1 MILALFSA
9 VDLLLSF
16 QNLLAIFA
24 GVAFGVFMGAMPGLT
39 GTMGIALVI
48 PLTYAFEPITAFALL
63 LGAYKG
69 ALFSGC
75 IPAILINTPG
85 TPAAA
90 ATVLD
95 GYPLSQK
102 GRGGEAMGMA
112 LWSSV
117 TPARRARPAGGE
129 AMGMALWSSVI
140 GDLVSTVAL
149 IFGAILL
156 AQFATRF
163 GPPEFAT
170 LVLFSLTIVA
180 GVSGGSLIKGFIA
193 AAAGFIF
200 GTVGLDPMT
209 ATPRFTF
216 GELTMLN
223 GISLLAMLTGLF
235 AISELFIQVV
245 SPRRAQAKIA
255 VPRAKISGGD
265 IRAKLPTILRGSAI
279 GIVLGS
285 IPGLGAT
292 PAAFLSYSEAKR
304 ASKKPEDFGQGSL
317 EGVAAAES
325 ANNATAGGALIPLM
339 ALGVPGDVI
348 TAVLLGAFLIHG
360 LAPGPQLF
368 TEDLDLVYAIFIA
381 LMMATLMLPLVGL
394 VAIRLFS
401 RIVMIPRH
409 VLYPIIAILCLLGVF
424 GFNSSPTDLW
434 IMLGFG
440 VLGYVM
446 RKLAF
451 PLAPMMIGFIL
462 EPLGEQSMRQ
472 ALTISSGDWAVFVST
487 PISILFLVLTVLSIG
502 IITRRTLKEK
512 TPV

>member
-1 MILALFSA
+1 MIIDILSALEMLITPMNM
-9 VDLLLSF
+9 V
-16 QNLLAIFA
+16 AIFA
-24 GVAFGVFMGAMPGLT
+24 GVAFGVFMGAVPGLT

-63 LGAYKG
+63 LGTYKG

-95 GYPLSQK
+95 GYPLTQK

-112 LWSSV
+112 LW
-117 TPARRARPAGGE
+117 A
-129 AMGMALWSSVI
+129 SVI
-140 GDLVSTVAL
+140 GDVISTIAL
-149 IFGAILL
+149 IFGALLL
-156 AQFATRF
+156 AQLATKF
-163 GPPEFAT
+163 GPPEFAM

-180 GVSGGSLIKGFIA
+180 GFSGDSMIKGLIA
-193 AAAGFIF
+193 AAVGFMF
-200 GTVGLDPMT
+200 GTVGLDPMM
-209 ATPRFTF
+209 ASPRFTF
-216 GELTMLN
+216 GEITMLN
-223 GISLLAMLTGLF
+223 GISLMAMLIGLF
-235 AISELFIQVV
+235 AVSELFIQSEAALSSIKNVV
-245 SPRRAQAKIA
+245 
-255 VPRAKISGGD
+255 VPKAKISWAQ

-292 PAAFLSYSEAKR
+292 PSAFLSYSEAKR
-304 ASKKPEDFGQGSL
+304 ASKTPEKFGMGSL
-317 EGVAAAES
+317 DGVAAAES

-339 ALGVPGDVI
+339 ALGVPGDVV

-368 TEDLDLVYAIFIA
+368 AENLDLVYAIFIA
-381 LMMATLMLPLVGL
+381 LLIAALMLPVIGL
-394 VAIRLFS
+394 AAIRLFS
-401 RIVMIPRH
+401 KIVMIPRYA
-409 VLYPIIAILCLLGVF
+409 LYPIIAILCMLGVY

-440 VLGYVM
+440 LLGYGM

-451 PLAPMMIGFIL
+451 PLAPMMIGFVL
-462 EPLGEQSMRQ
+462 EPIGEQSVRQ
-472 ALTISSGDWAVFVST
+472 ALTISSGDWQVFVST
-487 PISILFLVLTVLSIG
+487 PISITFLVLTLLSIAF
-502 IITRRTLKEK
+502 ITRRTLKDRK
-512 TPV
+512 GTPS

>member
-1 MILALFSA
+1 MIIDILSALEM
-9 VDLLLSF
+9 LITPM
-16 QNLLAIFA
+16 NMIAICA
-24 GVAFGVFMGAMPGLT
+24 GVAFGVFMGAVPGLT

-48 PLTYAFEPITAFALL
+48 PLTYTFEPITAFALL
-63 LGAYKG
+63 LGTYKG

-95 GYPLSQK
+95 GYPLTQK

-117 TPARRARPAGGE
+117 
-129 AMGMALWSSVI
+129 I
-140 GDLVSTVAL
+140 GDVISTVAL
-149 IFGAILL
+149 IFGALLL
-156 AQFATRF
+156 AQLATKF
-163 GPPEFAT
+163 GPPEFAM

-180 GVSGGSLIKGFIA
+180 GVSGDSMIKGMIA
-193 AAAGFIF
+193 AAIGFMF
-200 GTVGLDPMT
+200 GTVGLDPMM

-216 GELTMLN
+216 GEITLLN
-223 GISLLAMLTGLF
+223 GISLMAMLIGLF
-235 AISELFIQVV
+235 AVSELFIQSEAALSSVKNVV
-245 SPRRAQAKIA
+245 
-255 VPRAKISGGD
+255 VPKAKISWTQ
-265 IRAKLPTILRGSAI
+265 IRAKLPTIFRGSAI

-292 PAAFLSYSEAKR
+292 PSAFLSYSEAKR
-304 ASKKPEDFGQGSL
+304 ASKTPEKFGKGSL
-317 EGVAAAES
+317 DGVAAAES

-339 ALGVPGDVI
+339 ALGVPGDVV

-368 TEDLDLVYAIFIA
+368 AENLDLVYAIFIA
-381 LMMATLMLPLVGL
+381 LLIAALMLPIIGL
-394 VAIRLFS
+394 AAIRLFS
-401 RIVMIPRH
+401 KIVMIPRYA
-409 VLYPIIAILCLLGVF
+409 LYPIIAVLCMLGVY

-440 VLGYVM
+440 LLGYGM

-451 PLAPMMIGFIL
+451 PLAPMMIGFVL
-462 EPLGEQSMRQ
+462 EPIGEQSVRQ
-472 ALTISSGDWAVFVST
+472 ALTISAGDWLVFVST
-487 PISILFLVLTVLSIG
+487 PISITFLVLTLLSIAF
-502 IITRRTLKEK
+502 ITRRTLKDNRG
-512 TPV
+512 TRP

>member
-102 GRGGEAMGMA
+102 GR
-112 LWSSV
+112 
-117 TPARRARPAGGE
+117 GGE

>member
-1 MILALFSA
+1 MFAELSAAL
-9 VDLLLSF
+9 DMLLSV
-16 QNLLAIFA
+16 QNMVAIFA
-24 GVAFGVFMGAMPGLT
+24 GVAFGVFMGAVPGLT

-63 LGAYKG
+63 LGTYKG

-95 GYPLSQK
+95 GYPLTQK
-102 GRGGEAMGMA
+102 GRGGEAMGI
-112 LWSSV
+112 
-117 TPARRARPAGGE
+117 
-129 AMGMALWSSVI
+129 ALWSSVI
-140 GDLVSTVAL
+140 GDVVSTIAL

-156 AQFATRF
+156 AQLATKF
-163 GPPEFAT
+163 GPPEFAM

-180 GVSGGSLIKGFIA
+180 GVSGDSMIKGLIA
-193 AAAGFIF
+193 AAVGFIF
-200 GTVGLDPMT
+200 GTVGLDPMM

-216 GELTMLN
+216 GELSMLN
-223 GISLLAMLTGLF
+223 GISLMAMLIGLF
-235 AISELFIQVV
+235 AVSELFIQAEVSAKSISQVV
-245 SPRRAQAKIA
+245 VPKAQISLAKL
-255 VPRAKISGGD
+255 RE
-265 IRAKLPTILRGSAI
+265 KLPTILRGSAI

-292 PAAFLSYSEAKR
+292 PSAFLSYSEAKR
-304 ASKKPEDFGQGSL
+304 ASKTPEKFGKGSL
-317 EGVAAAES
+317 DGVAASES

-339 ALGVPGDVI
+339 ALGVPGDVV

-368 TEDLDLVYAIFIA
+368 AENLDLVYAIFIA
-381 LMMATLMLPLVGL
+381 LMLAALMLPVVGL
-394 VAIRLFS
+394 AAIRLFS
-401 RIVMIPRH
+401 RIVMIPRYI
-409 VLYPIIAILCLLGVF
+409 LYPIIAILCLLGVF

-440 VLGYVM
+440 FLGYGM

-451 PLAPMMIGFIL
+451 PLAPMMIGFVL
-462 EPLGEQSMRQ
+462 EPIGEQSVRQ
-472 ALTISSGDWAVFVST
+472 ALTISSGDWSVFVST
-487 PISILFLVLTVLSIG
+487 PISLLFLALTVLSVAFIA
-502 IITRRTLKEK
+502 RRTLKDQKEAQG
-512 TPV
+512 

>member
-1 MILALFSA
+1 MLTELLSA
-9 VDLLLSF
+9 VDMLLSV
-16 QNLLAIFA
+16 QNIVAIFA
-24 GVAFGVFMGAMPGLT
+24 GVAFGVFMGAVPGLT

-63 LGAYKG
+63 LGTYKG

-95 GYPLSQK
+95 GYPLTQK

-117 TPARRARPAGGE
+117 
-129 AMGMALWSSVI
+129 I
-140 GDLVSTVAL
+140 GDVISTIAL

-156 AQFATRF
+156 AQLATKF
-163 GPPEFAT
+163 GPPEFAM

-180 GVSGGSLIKGFIA
+180 GVSGESMIKGLIA
-193 AAAGFIF
+193 AAVGFIF
-200 GTVGLDPMT
+200 GTVGLDPMM

-216 GELTMLN
+216 GEITMLN
-223 GISLLAMLTGLF
+223 GISLMAMLIGLF
-235 AISELFIQVV
+235 AVSELFIQAEATAGSISKVV
-245 SPRRAQAKIA
+245 VPKAQIGWT
-255 VPRAKISGGD
+255 R
-265 IRAKLPTILRGSAI
+265 IRKSLPTILRGSVI

-292 PAAFLSYSEAKR
+292 PSAFLSYSEAKR
-304 ASKKPEDFGQGSL
+304 ASKTPEKFGKGTL

-339 ALGVPGDVI
+339 ALGVPGDVV

-368 TEDLDLVYAIFIA
+368 AENLDLVYAIFIA
-381 LMMATLMLPLVGL
+381 LLIAALMLPVIGL
-394 VAIRLFS
+394 AAIRLFS
-401 RIVMIPRH
+401 RIVMIPRYI
-409 VLYPIIAILCLLGVF
+409 LYPIIAVLCLLGVY

-440 VLGYVM
+440 ILGYGM

-451 PLAPMMIGFIL
+451 PLAPMMIGFVL
-462 EPLGEQSMRQ
+462 EPIGEQSVRQ
-472 ALTISSGDWAVFVST
+472 ALLISSGDWSVFVST
-487 PISILFLVLTVLSIG
+487 PISVLFLALTVLSVGFIA
-502 IITRRTLKEK
+502 RRTLKDRK
-512 TPV
+512 AVHT

>member
-16 QNLLAIFA
+16 QNMLAIFA
-24 GVAFGVFMGAMPGLT
+24 GVAFGVFMGAVPGLT

-75 IPAILINTPG
+75 IPAILMNTPG

-102 GRGGEAMGMA
+102 GQGGEAMG
-112 LWSSV
+112 L
-117 TPARRARPAGGE
+117 
-129 AMGMALWSSVI
+129 ALWSSVI

-156 AQFATRF
+156 AQFATKF

-170 LVLFSLTIVA
+170 LVLFSLTIIA
-180 GVSGGSLIKGFIA
+180 GVSGGSLIKGLIA
-193 AAAGFIF
+193 AAVGFIF

-223 GISLLAMLTGLF
+223 GISLLAMLIGLF
-235 AISELFIQVV
+235 AVSELFIQAETL
-245 SPRRAQAKIA
+245 RHAQAKIA
-255 VPRAKISGGD
+255 VPRAKISWGD

-304 ASKKPEDFGQGSL
+304 ASKKPEEFGQGSL

-368 TEDLDLVYAIFIA
+368 TENLDLVYAIFIA

-401 RIVMIPRH
+401 RIVLIPRH

-440 VLGYVM
+440 GLGYVM

-502 IITRRTLKEK
+502 LITRRTLKEK

>member
-1 MILALFSA
+1 MIADLFSA
-9 VDLLLSF
+9 LDMLLSV
-16 QNLLAIFA
+16 QNLIAIFA
-24 GVAFGVFMGAMPGLT
+24 GVAFGVFMGAVPGLT
-39 GTMGIALVI
+39 GTMGIALII

-63 LGAYKG
+63 LGTYKG

-95 GYPLSQK
+95 GYPLTQK

-117 TPARRARPAGGE
+117 
-129 AMGMALWSSVI
+129 I
-140 GDLVSTVAL
+140 GDVISTIAL

-156 AQFATRF
+156 AQLATKF
-163 GPPEFAT
+163 GPPEFAM

-180 GVSGGSLIKGFIA
+180 GVSGDTMIKGLIA
-193 AAAGFIF
+193 AAVGFIF
-200 GTVGLDPMT
+200 GTVGLDPMM

-223 GISLLAMLTGLF
+223 GISLMAMLIGLF
-235 AISELFIQVV
+235 AVSELFIQAEVSTALVSKVV
-245 SPRRAQAKIA
+245 VPKAQIGWAKI
-255 VPRAKISGGD
+255 RE
-265 IRAKLPTILRGSAI
+265 KLPTILRGSMI

-292 PAAFLSYSEAKR
+292 PSAFLSYSEAKR
-304 ASKKPEDFGQGSL
+304 ASKTPEKFGKGSL
-317 EGVAAAES
+317 DGVAAAES

-339 ALGVPGDVI
+339 ALGVPGDVV

-368 TEDLDLVYAIFIA
+368 AENLDLVYAIFIA
-381 LMMATLMLPLVGL
+381 LLIAALMLPMIGL
-394 VAIRLFS
+394 AAIRLFS
-401 RIVMIPRH
+401 RIVMIPRY

-440 VLGYVM
+440 FLGYAM

-451 PLAPMMIGFIL
+451 PLAPMMIGFVL
-462 EPLGEQSMRQ
+462 EPIGEQSVRQ
-472 ALTISSGDWAVFVST
+472 ALTISSGNWSVFVST
-487 PISILFLVLTVLSIG
+487 PISILFLALTVLSVVF
-502 IITRRTLKEK
+502 ITRRTLKDRK
-512 TPV
+512 VVQA

>member
-1 MILALFSA
+1 MIPALFSA
-9 VDLLLSF
+9 LDLLLSF

-24 GVAFGVFMGAMPGLT
+24 GVAFGVFMGAVPGLT

-102 GRGGEAMGMA
+102 GQ
-112 LWSSV
+112 
-117 TPARRARPAGGE
+117 GGE

-149 IFGAILL
+149 IFGAIWTPLL
-156 AQFATRF
+156 T
-163 GPPEFAT
+163 PI
-170 LVLFSLTIVA
+170 LVVWCVKPLSAILKYLKYSAVLENGFPASQLRLEVNRGVHFIGAVRHQVWPA
-180 GVSGGSLIKGFIA
+180 GVCDSGF
-193 AAAGFIF
+193 
-200 GTVGLDPMT
+200 V
-209 ATPRFTF
+209 
-216 GELTMLN
+216 
-223 GISLLAMLTGLF
+223 
-235 AISELFIQVV
+235 
-245 SPRRAQAKIA
+245 
-255 VPRAKISGGD
+255 
-265 IRAKLPTILRGSAI
+265 
-279 GIVLGS
+279 
-285 IPGLGAT
+285 
-292 PAAFLSYSEAKR
+292 
-304 ASKKPEDFGQGSL
+304 
-317 EGVAAAES
+317 
-325 ANNATAGGALIPLM
+325 LIPLM

-368 TEDLDLVYAIFIA
+368 VEDLDLVYAIFIA
-381 LMMATLMLPLVGL
+381 LMVATLMLPLVGL

-401 RIVMIPRH
+401 RIVLIPRY

-440 VLGYVM
+440 GLGYIM

-487 PISILFLVLTVLSIG
+487 PISIFFLVLTVLSIG
-502 IITRRTLKEK
+502 LITRRTLKEK
-512 TPV
+512 TPA

>member
-1 MILALFSA
+1 MIVDILSALEM
-9 VDLLLSF
+9 LITPM
-16 QNLLAIFA
+16 NIIAIFA
-24 GVAFGVFMGAMPGLT
+24 GVAFGVFMGAVPGLT

-63 LGAYKG
+63 LGTYKG

-95 GYPLSQK
+95 GYPLTQK

-117 TPARRARPAGGE
+117 
-129 AMGMALWSSVI
+129 I
-140 GDLVSTVAL
+140 GDVISTVAL
-149 IFGAILL
+149 IFGALLL
-156 AQFATRF
+156 AQLATKF
-163 GPPEFAT
+163 GPPEFAM

-180 GVSGGSLIKGFIA
+180 GVSGDSMIKGLIA
-193 AAAGFIF
+193 AAVGFMF
-200 GTVGLDPMT
+200 GTVGLDPMM

-216 GELTMLN
+216 GEITMLN
-223 GISLLAMLTGLF
+223 GISLMAMLIGLF
-235 AISELFIQVV
+235 AVSELFIQSEAALSSVKNVV
-245 SPRRAQAKIA
+245 
-255 VPRAKISGGD
+255 VPKAKISWAQ
-265 IRAKLPTILRGSAI
+265 IRAKLPTIFRGSAI

-292 PAAFLSYSEAKR
+292 PSAFLSYSEAKR
-304 ASKKPEDFGQGSL
+304 ASKTPEKFGKGSL
-317 EGVAAAES
+317 DGVAAAES

-339 ALGVPGDVI
+339 ALGVPGDVV

-368 TEDLDLVYAIFIA
+368 AENLDLVYAIFIA
-381 LMMATLMLPLVGL
+381 LLIAALMLPVIGL
-394 VAIRLFS
+394 AAIRLFS
-401 RIVMIPRH
+401 KIVMIPRYA
-409 VLYPIIAILCLLGVF
+409 LYPIIAVLCMLGVY

-440 VLGYVM
+440 LLGYAM

-451 PLAPMMIGFIL
+451 PLAPMMIGFVL
-462 EPLGEQSMRQ
+462 EPIGEQSVRQ
-472 ALTISSGDWAVFVST
+472 ALTISSGDWLVFVST
-487 PISILFLVLTVLSIG
+487 PISIVFLVLTLLSIAF
-502 IITRRTLKEK
+502 ITRRTLKDK
-512 TPV
+512 KGTRP

>member
-1 MILALFSA
+1 MFTDLVSAL
-9 VDLLLSF
+9 DMLLSV
-16 QNLLAIFA
+16 QNLLAIIA
-24 GVAFGVFMGAMPGLT
+24 GVAFGVFMGAVPGLT
-39 GTMGIALVI
+39 GTMGIALII
-48 PLTYAFEPITAFALL
+48 PLTYTFEPITAFALL

-95 GYPLSQK
+95 GYPLTQK

-117 TPARRARPAGGE
+117 
-129 AMGMALWSSVI
+129 I
-140 GDLVSTVAL
+140 GDVISTVAL

-156 AQFATRF
+156 AQLATRF
-163 GPPEFAT
+163 GPPEFAM

-180 GVSGGSLIKGFIA
+180 GVSDGFMIKGLIA
-193 AAAGFIF
+193 AAVGFIF
-200 GTVGLDPMT
+200 GTVGLDPMMG
-209 ATPRFTF
+209 TPRFTF

-223 GISLLAMLTGLF
+223 GISLMAMLIGLF
-235 AISELFIQVV
+235 AVSELFIQAEKSAAVM
-245 SPRRAQAKIA
+245 SRII
-255 VPRAKISGGD
+255 VPRARISRAKI
-265 IRAKLPTILRGSAI
+265 REKLPTILRGSAI

-304 ASKKPEDFGQGSL
+304 ASKTPEKFGKGSL
-317 EGVAAAES
+317 EGVAASES

-360 LAPGPQLF
+360 FTPGPQLF
-368 TEDLDLVYAIFIA
+368 ADNLDLVYAIFIA
-381 LMMATLMLPLVGL
+381 LLIAALMLPVIGL
-394 VAIRLFS
+394 AAIRLFS
-401 RIVMIPRH
+401 RIVTIPRYA
-409 VLYPIIAILCLLGVF
+409 LYPIIAILCLLGVF
-424 GFNSSPTDLW
+424 GVNSSPTDLW
-434 IMLGFG
+434 MMLGFG
-440 VLGYVM
+440 VLGYAM

-451 PLAPMMIGFIL
+451 PLAPMMIGFVL
-462 EPLGEQSMRQ
+462 EPIGEQSVRQ
-472 ALTISSGDWAVFVST
+472 ALTISSGDWSVFVST
-487 PISILFLVLTVLSIG
+487 PISILFLTLTVLSVVF
-502 IITRRTLKEK
+502 ITRRTLKDRKERQ
-512 TPV
+512 V

>member
-1 MILALFSA
+1 MIIDILSALEM
-9 VDLLLSF
+9 LITPM
-16 QNLLAIFA
+16 NMIAICA
-24 GVAFGVFMGAMPGLT
+24 GVAFGVFMGAVPGLT

-48 PLTYAFEPITAFALL
+48 PLTYTFEPITAFALL
-63 LGAYKG
+63 LGTYKG

-95 GYPLSQK
+95 GYPLTQK

-117 TPARRARPAGGE
+117 
-129 AMGMALWSSVI
+129 I
-140 GDLVSTVAL
+140 GDVISTVAL
-149 IFGAILL
+149 IFGALLL
-156 AQFATRF
+156 AQLATKF
-163 GPPEFAT
+163 GPPEFAM

-180 GVSGGSLIKGFIA
+180 GVSGDSMIKGMIA
-193 AAAGFIF
+193 AAVGFMF
-200 GTVGLDPMT
+200 GTVGLDPMM

-216 GELTMLN
+216 GEITLLN
-223 GISLLAMLTGLF
+223 GISLMAMLIGLF
-235 AISELFIQVV
+235 AVSELFIQSEAALSSVKNVV
-245 SPRRAQAKIA
+245 
-255 VPRAKISGGD
+255 VPKAKISWTQ
-265 IRAKLPTILRGSAI
+265 IRAKLPTIFRGSAI

-292 PAAFLSYSEAKR
+292 PSAFLSYSEAKR
-304 ASKKPEDFGQGSL
+304 ASKTPEKFGKGSL
-317 EGVAAAES
+317 DGVAAAES

-339 ALGVPGDVI
+339 ALGVPGDVV

-368 TEDLDLVYAIFIA
+368 AENLDLVYAIFIA
-381 LMMATLMLPLVGL
+381 LLIAALMLPIIGL
-394 VAIRLFS
+394 AAIRLFS
-401 RIVMIPRH
+401 KIVMIPRYA
-409 VLYPIIAILCLLGVF
+409 LYPIIAVLCMLGVY

-440 VLGYVM
+440 LLGYGM

-451 PLAPMMIGFIL
+451 PLAPMMIGFVL
-462 EPLGEQSMRQ
+462 EPIGEQSVRQ
-472 ALTISSGDWAVFVST
+472 ALTISAGDWMVFVST
-487 PISILFLVLTVLSIG
+487 PISITFLVLTLLSIAF
-502 IITRRTLKEK
+502 ITRRTLKDNRG
-512 TPV
+512 TRP

>member
-1 MILALFSA
+1 MII
-9 VDLLLSF
+9 DLLSALDMLLTI
-16 QNLLAIFA
+16 QNLIAIFA
-24 GVAFGVFMGAMPGLT
+24 GVAFGVFMGAVPGLT
-39 GTMGIALVI
+39 GTMGIALII

-63 LGAYKG
+63 LGTYKG

-95 GYPLSQK
+95 GYPLTQK

-117 TPARRARPAGGE
+117 
-129 AMGMALWSSVI
+129 I
-140 GDLVSTVAL
+140 GDVISTIAL

-156 AQFATRF
+156 AQLATKF
-163 GPPEFAT
+163 GPPEFT
-170 LVLFSLTIVA
+170 MLVLFSLTIVA
-180 GVSGGSLIKGFIA
+180 GVSGKSIIKGLIA
-193 AAAGFIF
+193 ASIGFIF
-200 GTVGLDPMT
+200 GTIGLDPMM

-223 GISLLAMLTGLF
+223 GISLMAMLIGLF
-235 AISELFIQVV
+235 AVSELFIQAEQLTDSISKVV
-245 SPRRAQAKIA
+245 VPKAQISWAKI
-255 VPRAKISGGD
+255 RE
-265 IRAKLPTILRGSAI
+265 KLPTILRGSVI
-279 GIVLGS
+279 GIILGS

-292 PAAFLSYSEAKR
+292 PSAFLSYSEAKR
-304 ASKKPEDFGQGSL
+304 ASKTPEKFGKGSL
-317 EGVAAAES
+317 DGVAAAES

-339 ALGVPGDVI
+339 ALGVPGDVV

-368 TEDLDLVYAIFIA
+368 AEHLDLVYAIFIA
-381 LMMATLMLPLVGL
+381 LLIAALMLPIIGL
-394 VAIRLFS
+394 AAIRLFS
-401 RIVMIPRH
+401 RIVMIPRY

-440 VLGYVM
+440 FLGYAM

-451 PLAPMMIGFIL
+451 PLAPMMIGFVL
-462 EPLGEQSMRQ
+462 EPIGEQSLRQ
-472 ALTISSGDWAVFVST
+472 ALTISSGDWSIFVST
-487 PISILFLVLTVLSIG
+487 PISILFLGLTVLSVSF
-502 IITRRTLKEK
+502 ITHRTLKERK
-512 TPV
+512 ETRT

>member
-1 MILALFSA
+1 MII
-9 VDLLLSF
+9 DLLSALDMLLTI
-16 QNLLAIFA
+16 QNLIAIFA
-24 GVAFGVFMGAMPGLT
+24 GVAFGVFMGAVPGLT
-39 GTMGIALVI
+39 GTMGIALII

-63 LGAYKG
+63 LGTYKG

-95 GYPLSQK
+95 GYPLTQK

-117 TPARRARPAGGE
+117 
-129 AMGMALWSSVI
+129 I
-140 GDLVSTVAL
+140 GDAISTIAL

-156 AQFATRF
+156 AQLATKF
-163 GPPEFAT
+163 GPPEFT
-170 LVLFSLTIVA
+170 MLVLFSLTIVA
-180 GVSGGSLIKGFIA
+180 GVSGKSIIKGLIA
-193 AAAGFIF
+193 ASIGFIF
-200 GTVGLDPMT
+200 GTIGLDPIM

-223 GISLLAMLTGLF
+223 GISLMAMLIGLF
-235 AISELFIQVV
+235 AVSELFIQAEQLTDSISKVV
-245 SPRRAQAKIA
+245 VPKAQISWAKI
-255 VPRAKISGGD
+255 RE
-265 IRAKLPTILRGSAI
+265 KLPTILRGSVI
-279 GIVLGS
+279 GIILGS

-292 PAAFLSYSEAKR
+292 PSAFLSYSEAKR
-304 ASKKPEDFGQGSL
+304 ASKTPEKFGKGSL
-317 EGVAAAES
+317 DGVAAAES

-339 ALGVPGDVI
+339 ALGVPGDVV

-368 TEDLDLVYAIFIA
+368 AEHLDLVYAIFIA
-381 LMMATLMLPLVGL
+381 LLIAALMLPIIGL
-394 VAIRLFS
+394 AAIRLFS
-401 RIVMIPRH
+401 RIVMIPRY

-440 VLGYVM
+440 FLGYAM

-451 PLAPMMIGFIL
+451 PLAPMMIGFVL
-462 EPLGEQSMRQ
+462 EPIGEQSLRQ
-472 ALTISSGDWAVFVST
+472 ALTISSGNWSIFVST
-487 PISILFLVLTVLSIG
+487 PISILFLGLTVLSVG
-502 IITRRTLKEK
+502 FITHRTLKERK
-512 TPV
+512 ET

>member
-1 MILALFSA
+1 MLTE
-9 VDLLLSF
+9 LLSAMDMLLSV
-16 QNLLAIFA
+16 QNFVAIFV
-24 GVAFGVFMGAMPGLT
+24 GVAFGVFMGAVPGLT

-63 LGAYKG
+63 LGTYKG

-95 GYPLSQK
+95 GYPLTQK

-112 LWSSV
+112 LW
-117 TPARRARPAGGE
+117 A
-129 AMGMALWSSVI
+129 SVI
-140 GDLVSTVAL
+140 GDVISTVAL

-156 AQFATRF
+156 AQLATKF
-163 GPPEFAT
+163 GPPEFAM

-180 GVSGGSLIKGFIA
+180 GVSGDSMIKGLNA
-193 AAAGFIF
+193 AAVGFIF
-200 GTVGLDPMT
+200 GTVGLDPMM

-216 GELTMLN
+216 GEITMLN
-223 GISLLAMLTGLF
+223 GVSLMAMLIGLF
-235 AISELFIQVV
+235 AVSELFIQAEASASSIAKVV
-245 SPRRAQAKIA
+245 VPKAKIGWA
-255 VPRAKISGGD
+255 R
-265 IRAKLPTILRGSAI
+265 IRKSLPTILRGSAI

-292 PAAFLSYSEAKR
+292 PSAFLSYSEARR
-304 ASKKPEDFGQGSL
+304 ASKTPEKFGKGTL
-317 EGVAAAES
+317 DGVAAAES

-339 ALGVPGDVI
+339 ALGVPGDVV

-368 TEDLDLVYAIFIA
+368 AENLDLVYAIFIA
-381 LMMATLMLPLVGL
+381 LLIAALMLPVIGL
-394 VAIRLFS
+394 AAIRLFS
-401 RIVMIPRH
+401 HIVMIPRY
-409 VLYPIIAILCLLGVF
+409 VLYPIIAILCLLGVY

-440 VLGYVM
+440 VLGYGM

-451 PLAPMMIGFIL
+451 PLAPMMIGFVL
-462 EPLGEQSMRQ
+462 EPIGEQSVRQ
-472 ALTISSGDWAVFVST
+472 ALLISSGDWWVFVST
-487 PISILFLVLTVLSIG
+487 PISVLFLALTVLSVAFIA
-502 IITRRTLKEK
+502 RRTLTDRKAVQ
-512 TPV
+512 T

>member
-1 MILALFSA
+1 MIVDILSALEM
-9 VDLLLSF
+9 LITPM
-16 QNLLAIFA
+16 NIIAIFA
-24 GVAFGVFMGAMPGLT
+24 GVAFGVFMGAVPGLT

-63 LGAYKG
+63 LGTYKG

-95 GYPLSQK
+95 GYPLTQK

-117 TPARRARPAGGE
+117 
-129 AMGMALWSSVI
+129 I
-140 GDLVSTVAL
+140 GDVISTVAL
-149 IFGAILL
+149 IFGALLL
-156 AQFATRF
+156 AQLATKF
-163 GPPEFAT
+163 GPPEFAM

-180 GVSGGSLIKGFIA
+180 GVSGDSMIKGLIA
-193 AAAGFIF
+193 AAVGFMF
-200 GTVGLDPMT
+200 GTVGLDPMM

-216 GELTMLN
+216 GEITMLN
-223 GISLLAMLTGLF
+223 GISLMAMLIGLF
-235 AISELFIQVV
+235 AVSELFFQSEAALSSVKNVV
-245 SPRRAQAKIA
+245 
-255 VPRAKISGGD
+255 VPKAKISWAQ
-265 IRAKLPTILRGSAI
+265 IRAKLPTIFRGSAI

-292 PAAFLSYSEAKR
+292 PSAFLSYSEAKR
-304 ASKKPEDFGQGSL
+304 ASKTPEKFGEGSL
-317 EGVAAAES
+317 DGVAAAES

-339 ALGVPGDVI
+339 ALGVPGDVV

-368 TEDLDLVYAIFIA
+368 AENLDLVYAIFIA
-381 LMMATLMLPLVGL
+381 LLIAALMLPVIGL
-394 VAIRLFS
+394 AAIRLFS
-401 RIVMIPRH
+401 KIVMIPRYA
-409 VLYPIIAILCLLGVF
+409 LYPIIAVLCMLGVY

-440 VLGYVM
+440 LLGYAM

-451 PLAPMMIGFIL
+451 PLAPMMIGFVL
-462 EPLGEQSMRQ
+462 EPIGEQSVRQ
-472 ALTISSGDWAVFVST
+472 ALTISSGDWLVFVST
-487 PISILFLVLTVLSIG
+487 PISITFLVLTLLSIAF
-502 IITRRTLKEK
+502 ITRRTLKDK
-512 TPV
+512 KGTRP

>member
-1 MILALFSA
+1 MITDILSALEMLIS
-9 VDLLLSF
+9 V
-16 QNLLAIFA
+16 QNMIAIFA
-24 GVAFGVFMGAMPGLT
+24 GVAFGVFMGAVPGLT

-63 LGAYKG
+63 LGTYKG

-95 GYPLSQK
+95 GYPLTQK

-112 LWSSV
+112 LW
-117 TPARRARPAGGE
+117 A
-129 AMGMALWSSVI
+129 SVI
-140 GDLVSTVAL
+140 GDVISTIAL
-149 IFGAILL
+149 IFGALLL
-156 AQFATRF
+156 AQLATKF
-163 GPPEFAT
+163 GPPEFAM

-180 GVSGGSLIKGFIA
+180 GVSGDSMIKGLIA
-193 AAAGFIF
+193 AAVGFMF
-200 GTVGLDPMT
+200 GTVGLDPMM

-216 GELTMLN
+216 GEITMLN
-223 GISLLAMLTGLF
+223 GISLMAMLTGLF
-235 AISELFIQVV
+235 AVSELFIQSEAALSSVKNVV
-245 SPRRAQAKIA
+245 
-255 VPRAKISGGD
+255 VPKAKISWAQ
-265 IRAKLPTILRGSAI
+265 IREKLPTILRGSAI

-292 PAAFLSYSEAKR
+292 PSAFLSYSEAKR
-304 ASKKPEDFGQGSL
+304 ASKTPEKFGKGSL
-317 EGVAAAES
+317 DGVAAAES

-339 ALGVPGDVI
+339 ALGVPGDVV

-368 TEDLDLVYAIFIA
+368 AENLDLVYAIFIA
-381 LMMATLMLPLVGL
+381 LLIAALMLPVIGL
-394 VAIRLFS
+394 AAIRLFS
-401 RIVMIPRH
+401 KIVMIPRYA
-409 VLYPIIAILCLLGVF
+409 LYPIIAVLCMLGVY

-440 VLGYVM
+440 LLGYGM

-451 PLAPMMIGFIL
+451 PLAPMMIGFVL
-462 EPLGEQSMRQ
+462 EPIGEQSVRQ
-472 ALTISSGDWAVFVST
+472 ALTISSGDWLVFVST
-487 PISILFLVLTVLSIG
+487 PISITFLVLTLLSIAF
-502 IITRRTLKEK
+502 ITRRTLKDK
-512 TPV
+512 KGTRP

>member
-1 MILALFSA
+1 MLSE
-9 VDLLLSF
+9 LLSALDMLLSV
-16 QNLLAIFA
+16 QNMVAIFA
-24 GVAFGVFMGAMPGLT
+24 GVAFGVFMGAVPGLT

-63 LGAYKG
+63 LGTYKG

-95 GYPLSQK
+95 GYPLTQK

-117 TPARRARPAGGE
+117 
-129 AMGMALWSSVI
+129 I
-140 GDLVSTVAL
+140 GDVISTIAL

-156 AQFATRF
+156 AQLATKF
-163 GPPEFAT
+163 GPPEFAM

-180 GVSGGSLIKGFIA
+180 GVSGDSMIKGLIA
-193 AAAGFIF
+193 AAVGFIF
-200 GTVGLDPMT
+200 GTVGLDPMM

-216 GELTMLN
+216 GEITMLN
-223 GISLLAMLTGLF
+223 GVSLMAMLIGLF
-235 AISELFIQVV
+235 AVSELFIQ
-245 SPRRAQAKIA
+245 AQASAGSIA
-255 VPRAKISGGD
+255 KVVVPKAKIGWAR
-265 IRAKLPTILRGSAI
+265 IRRSLPTILRGSAI

-292 PAAFLSYSEAKR
+292 PSAFLSYSEARR
-304 ASKKPEDFGQGSL
+304 ASRTPEKFGKGTL
-317 EGVAAAES
+317 DGVAAAES

-339 ALGVPGDVI
+339 ALGVPGDVV

-368 TEDLDLVYAIFIA
+368 AENLDLVYAIFIA
-381 LMMATLMLPLVGL
+381 LLIAALMLPVIGL
-394 VAIRLFS
+394 AAIRLFS
-401 RIVMIPRH
+401 RIVMIPRY
-409 VLYPIIAILCLLGVF
+409 VLYPIIAILCLLGVY

-440 VLGYVM
+440 VLGYGM

-451 PLAPMMIGFIL
+451 PLAPMMIGFVL
-462 EPLGEQSMRQ
+462 EPIGEQSVRQ
-472 ALTISSGDWAVFVST
+472 ALLISSGDWWVFVST
-487 PISILFLVLTVLSIG
+487 PISVLFLALTVLSVAFIA
-502 IITRRTLKEK
+502 RRTLKDRK
-512 TPV
+512 AVQA

>member
-9 VDLLLSF
+9 LDLLLSF

-24 GVAFGVFMGAMPGLT
+24 GVAFGVFMGAVPGLT

-75 IPAILINTPG
+75 IPAILMNTPG

-102 GRGGEAMGMA
+102 GQGGEAMG
-112 LWSSV
+112 L
-117 TPARRARPAGGE
+117 
-129 AMGMALWSSVI
+129 ALWSSVI

-156 AQFATRF
+156 AQFATKF
-163 GPPEFAT
+163 DPPEFAT

-180 GVSGGSLIKGFIA
+180 GVSGGSLIKGLIA
-193 AAAGFIF
+193 AAVGFIF

-216 GELTMLN
+216 GALTMLN
-223 GISLLAMLTGLF
+223 GISLLAMLIGLF
-235 AISELFIQVV
+235 AVSELFIQAEAL
-245 SPRRAQAKIA
+245 RHAQAKIA
-255 VPRAKISGGD
+255 VPQAKISWRD

-304 ASKKPEDFGQGSL
+304 ASKKPEEFGQGSL
-317 EGVAAAES
+317 DGVAAAES

-368 TEDLDLVYAIFIA
+368 TENLDLVYAIFIA
-381 LMMATLMLPLVGL
+381 LMVATLMLPLVGL

-401 RIVMIPRH
+401 RIVLIPRH

-440 VLGYVM
+440 GLGYVM

-487 PISILFLVLTVLSIG
+487 PISVLFLVLTVLSIG